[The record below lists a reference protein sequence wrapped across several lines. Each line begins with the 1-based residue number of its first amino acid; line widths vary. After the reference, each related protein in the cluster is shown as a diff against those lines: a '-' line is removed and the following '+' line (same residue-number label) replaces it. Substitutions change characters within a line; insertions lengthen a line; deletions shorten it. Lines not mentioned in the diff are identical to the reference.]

1 MTAPK
6 ITRNSFTLTRDEA
19 KRFAQAALSA
29 CTRDDVTPVLNGGIV
44 TVEEKAVRI
53 TATDRYRVHTA
64 AFTLRAKVK
73 AHEFIIPREALQ
85 WLDKNVAFHG
95 RYNTELHR
103 VVIATTSEGK
113 LTVSVRLFDE
123 EHAPAVSWSGEVT
136 KGRFPP
142 VFTLIEKARTAE
154 AAPTANVR
162 FDYIAKAGTLAK
174 HKEFPP
180 ALQFTASENP
190 NKPGP
195 LYMAFV
201 DRPDDAPYAEAI
213 IQPIV
218 NFFPVRP
225 AAKGN

>member
-6 ITRNSFTLTRDEA
+6 ITRNAFTLNRDDA

-29 CTRDDVTPVLNGGIV
+29 CTRDDLTPVLQGGLV
-44 TVEEKAVRI
+44 TVDGLAVRI

-64 AFTLRAKVK
+64 AFTLEAKAK
-73 AHEFIIPREALQ
+73 AHEFSIPRDALQ

-113 LTVSVRLFDE
+113 LTISVRLFDGDDS
-123 EHAPAVSWSGEVT
+123 PAVSWNGDIP
-136 KGRFPP
+136 KGKFPP
-142 VFTLIEKARTAE
+142 VLTLIEKARTAD
-154 AAPTANVR
+154 AAPTASVR

-174 HKEFPP
+174 HMEFPP
-180 ALQFTASENP
+180 ALKFTASENP

-195 LYMAFV
+195 LYMAFT
-201 DRPDDAPYAEAI
+201 DNPGETPYAEAI
-213 IQPIV
+213 IQPMLPT
-218 NFFPVRP
+218 FPFRP